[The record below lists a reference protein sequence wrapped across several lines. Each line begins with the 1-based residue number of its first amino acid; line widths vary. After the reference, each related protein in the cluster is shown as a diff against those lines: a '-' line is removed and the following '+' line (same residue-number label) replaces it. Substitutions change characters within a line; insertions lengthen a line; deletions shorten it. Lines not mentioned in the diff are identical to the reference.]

1 MSSWC
6 FFYTVLFL
14 FHQRSLRWKHVNI
27 LFVRLDVFVN
37 KVNWIPI
44 KTLLLKTKTTG
55 VTNWTRLYRIQ
66 TCSPAVVWSDF
77 VCTDASITGL
87 IHVLSS
93 HSSEESWP
101 RLHRRPSS
109 SCVSKVTVLL
119 VYTVWSD
126 HMSTTVSFSTGF
138 PFYFDV
144 ACLCEPSFE
153 VFSSKCCDGI
163 SKQDAGQL

>member
-55 VTNWTRLYRIQ
+55 VTNWTRFYRMFS
-66 TCSPAVVWSDF
+66 CRCLVW
-77 VCTDASITGL
+77 L
-87 IHVLSS
+87 
-93 HSSEESWP
+93 
-101 RLHRRPSS
+101 RLHWCFNNGANPCTLQPLQWRILTASSPPSLIFM
-109 SCVSKVTVLL
+109 CVQG
-119 VYTVWSD
+119 
-126 HMSTTVSFSTGF
+126 HNA
-138 PFYFDV
+138 
-144 ACLCEPSFE
+144 ACLYSLVWPHVHNSLFQHRFSLLFRRG
-153 VFSSKCCDGI
+153 VFMWTFIRGF
-163 SKQDAGQL
+163 LL